1 MKKGHC
7 PITLF
12 VKSVIPYTVA
22 FFMLCFMLNLENL
35 SNKVASA
42 TEGFQLI
49 NKDDSKETL
58 RKYMSVCSCRFKK
71 FHAEYKRKRLAAID
85 DMKEY
90 TNVLLNAKQERI
102 NLIVNCL
109 EKMYT
114 ISKDVGN
121 YTLKSFKNKMS
132 TKLNSANFE
141 YVYTEFQLPE
151 NRENYNQAD
160 MKKFL
165 YYVLDLTNHVKVHK
179 YKNENPDL
187 TEDSDK
193 KLMMT
198 NLIFDMLEEKHGI
211 TRFELIH
218 NDVIEQDLELQKMY
232 KDASDKMY

>member
-1 MKKGHC
+1 
-7 PITLF
+7 
-12 VKSVIPYTVA
+12 
-22 FFMLCFMLNLENL
+22 
-35 SNKVASA
+35 
-42 TEGFQLI
+42 
-49 NKDDSKETL
+49 
-58 RKYMSVCSCRFKK
+58 MSVCSCRFKK

-160 MKKFL
+160 IKKFL